1 MLFRSQVIFSAN
13 TIPHPVNQ
21 ANRYI
26 LETKLK
32 MQGARIIKGAH
43 VSGHAS
49 RVDHQ
54 ELLRMLEPQHVFPNH
69 GGIDLQSE
77 FVELATVEGYKLND
91 SIHIL
96 RNGDKHRLGR

>member
-1 MLFRSQVIFSAN
+1 
-13 TIPHPVNQ
+13 
-21 ANRYI
+21 
-26 LETKLK
+26 
-32 MQGARIIKGAH
+32 MQGARNIKGAH

-54 ELLRMLEPQHVFPNH
+54 ELLRMLEPAHVFPNH

-96 RNGDKHRLGR
+96 RNGDVHRLGNAR